1 MSVSPISPK
10 PLFRLDEC
18 PELLADACVADE
30 GGELVFLSLWA
41 RDTAVQEFLA
51 RLTLAHD
58 QEGLDEFHLVN
69 ESGAAFQIGVGNTER
84 LEKRLTRA
92 YRRTLFGSLTNVWL
106 FDRRCLRPDQANARA
121 FSLLPRDSAHR
132 IDRLWALTK
141 ETCPLPL
148 LDPWRDTV
156 LDILQARGML
166 TRLPPVLGP
175 LEGYRLRIDVPALTL
190 ALGNLIRQDALSV
203 DAPGPMASEA
213 RQAA

>member
-10 PLFRLDEC
+10 PLFRIDEC
-18 PELLADACVADE
+18 PELLADACVTVE
-30 GGELVFLSLWA
+30 NGLFIFLSLWA

-51 RLTLAHD
+51 RLTLARD
-58 QEGLDEFHLVN
+58 QEGLDEFHLVDA
-69 ESGAAFQIGVGNTER
+69 GASFRIDVGNTER

-106 FDRRCLRPDQANARA
+106 FDRRCLRPDRANARA

-132 IDRLWALTK
+132 LDRLWALTK

-148 LDPWRDTV
+148 LDPWREPV
-156 LDILQARGML
+156 LEILRERSML
-166 TRLPPVLGP
+166 TRLPPLLGP

-190 ALGNLIRQDALSV
+190 ALGELIRSDALTV
-203 DAPGPMASEA
+203 DASSPMASEA
-213 RQAA
+213 RKAA